1 MLHRHPKAILQETPN
16 RYFHAR
22 VATPLSGSDDHL
34 FSWNDG
40 WVPALSP
47 TVLRKGG
54 FRFMFFSLEEAR
66 MHVHVQHERGEAKVW
81 LEPSIEVAEVYGLS
95 SRQIGAA
102 LRLIREHDDE
112 IRTAW
117 KKHFSN

>member
-1 MLHRHPKAILQETPN
+1 
-16 RYFHAR
+16 
-22 VATPLSGSDDHL
+22 
-34 FSWNDG
+34 
-40 WVPALSP
+40 
-47 TVLRKGG
+47 
-54 FRFMFFSLEEAR
+54 MFFSLEETR
-66 MHVHVQHERGEAKVW
+66 MHVHVQHQSGEAKVW

-102 LRLIREHDDE
+102 LRLIREHDNE